1 MAKKPSAG
9 AMRQKV
15 YFQRRSLVDDGMGN
29 EVTGPFE
36 TMFTDAAEFIPLRG
50 GEGVQAARLTGIQ
63 PYIVRVRSSVQTRA
77 VGADWQIVDARSV
90 VVYAITAPPTNQ
102 DQKNAWLDI
111 MVTQGRAS

>member
-15 YFQRRSLVDDGMGN
+15 YFQRRVEVEDDFGN
-29 EVTGPFE
+29 TVADFQTI
-36 TMFTDAAEFIPLRG
+36 FTDAAEFIPLRG
-50 GEGVQAARLTGIQ
+50 GEQVTAARLTGIQ
-63 PYIVRVRSSVQTRA
+63 PFIVRVRSSIASRA
-77 VGADWQIVDARSV
+77 VAADWQIVDARSG

-102 DQKNAWLDI
+102 DQKNAWLDM

>member
-9 AMRQKV
+9 SARMKIHL
-15 YFQRRSLVDDGMGN
+15 QRRIEKEDEYGN
-29 EVTGPFE
+29 TVEDFQTI
-36 TMFTDAAEFIPLRG
+36 FTDAAEFIPLRG
-50 GEGVQAARLTGIQ
+50 GEAVMGSRLSGIQ
-63 PYIVRVRSSVQTRA
+63 PFIVRVRSSIASRA
-77 VGADWQIVDARSV
+77 VAADWQIVDARSG